1 MQHSSSPPVLSFLPA
16 TMFLSIT
23 GWGGLG
29 VLILNMPPTVWM
41 RWLFFFFSV
50 LAITGTVLPFVAFLN
65 KRFPS
70 YPPPHPGVIVRQ
82 AIWIGIYFP
91 FLAWLQIPRVLTLSQ
106 AVLLGM
112 ALILIELLLRMR
124 ERSQWKP

>member
-1 MQHSSSPPVLSFLPA
+1 MQRSSSPPVLSFLPA
-16 TMFLSIT
+16 TMFLAIT

-50 LAITGTVLPFVAFLN
+50 LAITGSVLPFIAFLN
-65 KRFPS
+65 RRFPS
-70 YPPPHPGVIVRQ
+70 FPPPSQFIIVRQ
-82 AIWIGIYFP
+82 AVWIGIFIP
-91 FLAWLQIPRVLTLSQ
+91 TLAWLQIPRVLTISQ
-106 AVLLGM
+106 AVLLGL
-112 ALILIELLLRMR
+112 ALILIETLLRMR